1 MTLADLYA
9 ILPIVLLAVTA
20 VAIMLAVAWRRSHT
34 VAAVLSLVG
43 LIASLIAVLREA
55 PARPRPVTPLLLVD
69 GFALFFMGLLL
80 IAALAVIVLSY
91 SYLERHEGNREE
103 FYILLILATLG
114 SAVLVVS
121 NHFASFFLGLEVLSV
136 ALYGLIAYL
145 RNREQ
150 SVEAGLKYLVLA
162 AASAAFLLFGMALVY
177 AASGTMAFDRIASA
191 LAAAPPKSVLLR
203 TGLAMTIVGV
213 GFKLAV
219 VPFHMW
225 TPDVYEGA
233 PAPVTA
239 YVATVSKGAVLALL
253 VRYLSAVDIQ
263 GSRWLL
269 LTFTAISI
277 VSMFAGNLLA
287 LLQSNV
293 KRILAYS
300 SIAHLGYL
308 LVAFLAGGEL
318 GGVAVAFYLVAYF
331 ATTLGAFGIVS
342 ALSGPG
348 RDADATDDYR
358 GLFWRRPWLA
368 GHFTVMLLS
377 FAGIP
382 LTVGFF
388 AKLYVLAAGVGT
400 SLWLLVIALAASS
413 VIGLYYYLRL
423 IVTMFL
429 PVPDNQGE
437 ADGMPLSWVEGAM
450 LAVLALVV
458 LWLGVYP
465 TPLISVIQSVA
476 TGSWG
481 Q

>member
-1 MTLADLYA
+1 MTLDGLYA
-9 ILPIVLLAVTA
+9 MLPIVLLAVTA

-34 VAAVLSLVG
+34 VAAVLSVVG
-43 LIASLIAVLREA
+43 LVAGLIAVLREA
-55 PARPRPVTPLLLVD
+55 SARPRPVTPLLLVD
-69 GFALFFMGLLL
+69 GFAVFFMGLLL

-103 FYILLILATLG
+103 FYILLVLATLG
-114 SAVLVVS
+114 SAVLVAS

-150 SVEAGLKYLVLA
+150 SVEAGLKYLILA

-177 AASGTMAFDRIASA
+177 AALGTMAFDRIASA
-191 LAAAPPKSVLLR
+191 LVADPSHSVLLG

-293 KRILAYS
+293 KRILA
-300 SIAHLGYL
+300 
-308 LVAFLAGGEL
+308 
-318 GGVAVAFYLVAYF
+318 
-331 ATTLGAFGIVS
+331 
-342 ALSGPG
+342 
-348 RDADATDDYR
+348 
-358 GLFWRRPWLA
+358 
-368 GHFTVMLLS
+368 
-377 FAGIP
+377 
-382 LTVGFF
+382 
-388 AKLYVLAAGVGT
+388 
-400 SLWLLVIALAASS
+400 
-413 VIGLYYYLRL
+413 
-423 IVTMFL
+423 
-429 PVPDNQGE
+429 
-437 ADGMPLSWVEGAM
+437 
-450 LAVLALVV
+450 
-458 LWLGVYP
+458 
-465 TPLISVIQSVA
+465 
-476 TGSWG
+476 
-481 Q
+481 